1 MLSDNPSIGMIPTSQ
16 PNSDSIDKSRTENL
30 ESAALSQSYIHS
42 ITEGNNESTLTI
54 RHFAF
59 FSSVK
64 ERIASFQT
72 TGDWEERLIHD
83 KSVK

>member
-30 ESAALSQSYIHS
+30 ESQSYIHS